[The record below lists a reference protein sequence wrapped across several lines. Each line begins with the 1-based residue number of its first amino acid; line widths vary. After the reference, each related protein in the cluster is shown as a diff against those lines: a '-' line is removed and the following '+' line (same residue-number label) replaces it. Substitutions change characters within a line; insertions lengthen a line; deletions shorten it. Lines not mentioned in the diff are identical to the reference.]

1 MKVKIG
7 IYLETPYCRFEDN
20 SIGCLDIYTNL
31 FNEFPKEAFD
41 LHFLGRIES
50 DKGRYYY
57 PFKLPVTFHQVSYYK
72 TLIHIILIYPFYLLK
87 NHKTIS
93 DFVDQ
98 CDRLLIMTSSPI
110 ANYVLHIAG
119 KKRKTCFLLV
129 RHDSI
134 TTIPNKYKGVKKILA
149 KIMATHLERKAEKF
163 AKKNQPVVF
172 ALGEDRYNHYLSLSS
187 KTILFSSSKY
197 SVTDV
202 IADDQIKN
210 INWYDTVKLLFVGR
224 FEVDKGV
231 YELLAAVKSLS
242 EYNISLTFLG
252 SGSCQNSIELIIKS
266 NNLNNKIKIAGYI
279 PYGPELLN
287 EYSKHDI
294 LILPSYCEGLP
305 QVILESMAKG
315 CLVIAT
321 KVGGI
326 PSIIEDGYNG
336 FLIQPFKVDSI
347 SNVIKKLVL
356 EKPDVTDIKKA
367 GRNTALKYA
376 KENQQKVLF
385 NNLLS

>member
-294 LILPSYCEGLP
+294 LILPWIQELP
-305 QVILESMAKG
+305 EAILHNSLAE
-315 CLVIAT
+315 
-321 KVGGI
+321 
-326 PSIIEDGYNG
+326 
-336 FLIQPFKVDSI
+336 
-347 SNVIKKLVL
+347 
-356 EKPDVTDIKKA
+356 
-367 GRNTALKYA
+367 
-376 KENQQKVLF
+376 
-385 NNLLS
+385 